1 MLSTRCNS
9 VFRRI
14 AFFLIFISSIMW
26 NNEEVQAIKQ
36 NYQSQPDLYQWIAM
50 EDILRQ
56 AEFAQINS
64 NEIDQIG
71 FTIFCERNQIRGSFA
86 ERRILV
92 KTKVSQLYA
101 NLKYSLSLKPSN
113 TGIISPILS
122 EPDYNSFPEIEVTNT
137 TDSGPGSLREAVAK
151 AETMSGSR
159 IVFRL
164 RVGDSNYNP
173 QTGTWTIR
181 MNSILFIR
189 TNKMF
194 IDGFSQNSFI
204 GSNNLLNP
212 LVVILNGT
220 TSRTTIP
227 TDQGDL
233 FVSTIWYLVNGSQ
246 NYIRG
251 LIFNAPKEQG
261 PAPLGSIGIANTDAF
276 GNSYSSG
283 NQISH
288 CWFGVNSDGE
298 SVFNEFSDWSIQLSR
313 GCQNN
318 LVESNVI
325 CIDNIPIFL
334 SGSSFPSTT
343 IGNIIR
349 NNYIG
354 TNKTGSRRLQNF
366 RTFVPGAAGG
376 TAPTGIIFQSSSR
389 ENIIE
394 NNIIAG
400 SQSGGIGSFNF
411 FDELASGGNIIRR
424 NRVGVGVN
432 GENIAPVVPPDN
444 IPTAGADFGEFA
456 IGISGA
462 QNDIIEDN
470 IVGNF
475 KLGGIKVQNWAG
487 TTTTQVTRVANNR
500 VFNTGIGI
508 QVAGTRS
515 TTEITG
521 NQLEN
526 CRSGGVVVSEIPYDV
541 RVGYRGA
548 NGQRRYTTRN
558 VNIEQNTFTT
568 VANPLIALV
577 EDAQTVA
584 LGRWQPNPATTRQP
598 GKANELLPTPRLT
611 SAVRQTDG
619 TILIEGSAVEPGM
632 LEVYSQGTPLA
643 QLPIAAGQTSRF
655 TLSLP
660 ASVGNGK
667 TTLAAALIS
676 GATSE
681 TSEVSS
687 PIQITNVPPPDDQV
701 APTVMVTSPTA
712 GLVVESRP
720 NAQVAVIWQSSDNIA
735 VTGHWIKL
743 NATRNGTPFEE
754 TLAAGLPGTATSFTL
769 QIAENDVYSQA
780 QLTISATDAAG
791 NVGNGQSGTFSV
803 VAPAPPDTV
812 KPTVSQVTLS
822 KAKVKRK
829 KDPNVTI
836 SWRSTDNTAVVS
848 HDVLYATDGTTFS
861 TTVVTG
867 LAGNQQQFAWTVPA
881 SFAKTKVARVKV
893 IARDAATNSGEAVSS
908 VFVVK

>member
-1 MLSTRCNS
+1 M
-9 VFRRI
+9 
-14 AFFLIFISSIMW
+14 
-26 NNEEVQAIKQ
+26 
-36 NYQSQPDLYQWIAM
+36 
-50 EDILRQ
+50 
-56 AEFAQINS
+56 
-64 NEIDQIG
+64 
-71 FTIFCERNQIRGSFA
+71 
-86 ERRILV
+86 
-92 KTKVSQLYA
+92 
-101 NLKYSLSLKPSN
+101 
-113 TGIISPILS
+113 
-122 EPDYNSFPEIEVTNT
+122 
-137 TDSGPGSLREAVAK
+137 
-151 AETMSGSR
+151 
-159 IVFRL
+159 
-164 RVGDSNYNP
+164 
-173 QTGTWTIR
+173 
-181 MNSILFIR
+181 
-189 TNKMF
+189 
-194 IDGFSQNSFI
+194 
-204 GSNNLLNP
+204 
-212 LVVILNGT
+212 
-220 TSRTTIP
+220 
-227 TDQGDL
+227 DQG
-233 FVSTIWYLVNGSQ
+233 
-246 NYIRG
+246 
-251 LIFNAPKEQG
+251 A
-261 PAPLGSIGIANTDAF
+261 
-276 GNSYSSG
+276 
-283 NQISH
+283 
-288 CWFGVNSDGE
+288 
-298 SVFNEFSDWSIQLSR
+298 
-313 GCQNN
+313 QNN
-318 LVESNVI
+318 LVQGNII
-325 CIDNIPIFL
+325 CNWNIPIFV
-334 SGSSFPSTT
+334 SGSTNPSTA
-343 IGNIIR
+343 IR
-349 NNYIG
+349 NITRQNFIG
-354 TNKTGSRRLQNF
+354 TNKSGTKRLQTF
-366 RTFVPGAAGG
+366 RSFVPGAAGG
-376 TAPTGIIFQSSSR
+376 TAPTGIVFFNRSR
-389 ENIIE
+389 ENLVE
-394 NNIIAG
+394 DNIIAG

-500 VFNTGIGI
+500 IFNTGIGI

-584 LGRWQPNPATTRQP
+584 LGRWQPNSVTTRQP

-611 SAVRQTDG
+611 SAVRQNDG
-619 TILIEGSAVEPGM
+619 TILIEGSAVEPGI

-667 TTLAAALIS
+667 TSLAAALIS

-687 PIQITNVPPPDDQV
+687 PIQITNVPPPDDTV
-701 APTVMVTSPTA
+701 APTVTVTSPA
-712 GLVVESRP
+712 QGLVVESRP
-720 NAQVAVIWQSSDNIA
+720 NAQVAVIWQSSDNVG

-743 NATRNGTPFEE
+743 NGQRNGTPFEE

-791 NVGNGQSGTFSV
+791 NVGTGQSGVFSV
-803 VAPAPPDTV
+803 VAPPPPDSI

-848 HDVLYATDGTTFS
+848 HDVLYATDGTTFA
-861 TTVVTG
+861 TTVATG

-881 SFAKTKVARVKV
+881 SFAKTK
-893 IARDAATNSGEAVSS
+893 
-908 VFVVK
+908 